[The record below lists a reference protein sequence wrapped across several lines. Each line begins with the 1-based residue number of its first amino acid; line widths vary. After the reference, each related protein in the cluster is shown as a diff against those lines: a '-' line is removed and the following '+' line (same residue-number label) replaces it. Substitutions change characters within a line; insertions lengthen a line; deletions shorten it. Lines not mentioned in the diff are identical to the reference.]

1 MTRSSAAW
9 TRRGVLAAVLL
20 GAAIIPGHAA
30 GSASPPCRA
39 HGCRVGFGNVRWIR
53 RLPGAWTADG
63 GPAGTE
69 LSHGEA
75 YAAVGG
81 SLAVIGLGT
90 TVASFS
96 VQAGGPAWT
105 TSLSGFPAGSA
116 IVSVRS
122 WPGVVTAGVAAP
134 GTGKGASRQE
144 VVLSARTGSVIRQY
158 PAAMYGGAVAASAAR
173 VVIVGTSAVT
183 CYDNATGKVLWRRR
197 TGRVEQAWRTDQ
209 GMLYVTVAAGGYLGT
224 APVTKLRRI
233 SLRTG
238 AERLIRPGAAAFA
251 GALSGATDGV
261 VLFSGTRGLSAY
273 SGQDGHLLWRRA
285 GVVPETADP
294 VRHTLYV
301 TTGSAM
307 IGLSPQTGAPVKG
320 GAVRGPSGLYGVR
333 NGVALGLDQGA
344 RGVAWGYDIARQ
356 RVVWTTPALPWPHYF
371 VDLSGIGGSSD
382 PATSTVVLASCA
394 ATGNTPPGSPG
405 QQPCTRPELVAIRG

>member
-1 MTRSSAAW
+1 M
-9 TRRGVLAAVLL
+9 
-20 GAAIIPGHAA
+20 
-30 GSASPPCRA
+30 
-39 HGCRVGFGNVRWIR
+39 
-53 RLPGAWTADG
+53 PGAWTADG
-63 GPAGTE
+63 GPAGTVP
-69 LSHGEA
+69 SHGEA

-96 VQAGGPAWT
+96 VSTGAPAWT
-105 TSLSGFPAGSA
+105 TSLTGFPVGAA

-122 WPGVVTAGVAAP
+122 WPGVVTAGVAVP
-134 GTGKGASRQE
+134 GTGNGASRRE
-144 VVLSARTGSVIRQY
+144 VLLSARTGAVIRQY
-158 PAAMYGGAVAASAAR
+158 PAAMYGGAVAASPAR
-173 VVIVGTSAVT
+173 VVIVGSSAVT
-183 CYDNATGKVLWRRR
+183 CYDNATGKVIWRRR

-209 GMLYVTVAAGGYLGT
+209 GVLYVTVAAGGYLGT

-238 AERLIRPGAAAFA
+238 AEQLISPGRPAVFA
-251 GALSGATDGV
+251 GTLSGAADGV
-261 VLFSGTRGLSAY
+261 VLFSGSRDLSAY

-285 GVVPETADP
+285 GVVPESVDP

-301 TTGSAM
+301 TTGLALV
-307 IGLSPQTGAPVKG
+307 GLSPQTGVPVKDDV
-320 GAVRGPSGLYGVR
+320 VRGPSGLYGVR

-356 RVVWTTPALPWPHYF
+356 RVVWSTPALPWPHYF

-382 PATSTVVLASCA
+382 PASSTVVLATCA
-394 ATGNTPPGSPG
+394 ATGNPLPGSPG
-405 QQPCTRPELVAIRG
+405 QQPCIRPELVAIRG